1 MKNTSWNTTSP
12 EELRRQLKDFEDTF
26 YRSQTYDAIRRIFE
40 KASSVLGLNTQ
51 RITAVASP
59 TDATDAANKAYVD
72 GLTTGIPL
80 SKLATQAANTLVAN
94 ATAGVA
100 APTAVPLGASLAFS
114 GGSLIRAAL
123 TGDVTAPANSNATTC
138 VQGKDGTFNVVN
150 TADTTK
156 KLGFNVSAITTAT
169 TRTAY
174 FPDADLDLAH
184 YTTSI
189 YEDFNDTFTN
199 VGTSSTNGAFIG
211 RVSFQNVS
219 AGTWTPLAFSNLS
232 AEHPGI
238 LRLGLPATIG
248 AISGILTDVN
258 LLRGGDFQFWI
269 FRTPS
274 SFANLRA
281 RIGQFAGNIA
291 NEPTDGAYL
300 WQTSG
305 TSTFG
310 FKTAKASV
318 RTVGTTTTLSTDTWY
333 ALQIVFA
340 ANLSSVTMTLLNG
353 DTGATIISQ
362 TISATMPDATN
373 TLWAQAI
380 VETTAA
386 TAVTNALDLDLF
398 MARHGTVS
406 APLTRARPIG
416 EWSL

>member
-1 MKNTSWNTTSP
+1 MSIRSWNTEDKS
-12 EELRRQLKDFEDTF
+12 ELKRQLKDFEDT
-26 YRSQTYDAIRRIFE
+26 YLKSQTYNSIKRIFE
-40 KASSVLGLNTQ
+40 KASSVFSFFGQ
-51 RITAVASP
+51 RVTGVATP
-59 TDATDAANKAYVD
+59 TDTTDAVNKAYVD
-72 GLTTGIPL
+72 AVGYLSVGAGLTKG
-80 SKLATQAANTLVAN
+80 
-94 ATAGVA
+94 
-100 APTAVPLGASLAFS
+100 GAL
-114 GGSLIRAAL
+114 LDRAAL
-123 TGDVTAPANSNATTC
+123 TGDVTASVGSNATTC

-169 TRTAY
+169 TRTVY
-174 FPDADLDLAH
+174 FPDANLDLAH

-199 VGTSSTNGAFIG
+199 VGTSSTNGVFIG

-219 AGTWTPLAFSNLS
+219 AGTWTPLASANLS

-274 SFANLRA
+274 SFSNLRA
-281 RIGQFAGNIA
+281 RIGQFAGNIL

-310 FKTAKASV
+310 FKTAKASA

-353 DTGATIISQ
+353 DNGATIISQ

-373 TLWAQAI
+373 ILWAQAI
-380 VETTAA
+380 IETTAA
-386 TAVTNALDLDLF
+386 AAVTNALDLDLL
-398 MARHGTVS
+398 MTRHGTVS
-406 APLTRARPIG
+406 APLTRARPLG